1 MFDIDKWSEIFA
13 TMIKNPLR
21 TFLTGLSV
29 GLGIFILVVMQGLGF
44 GLQNGV
50 MAEFNDDAINS
61 LWIRSGSTSIP
72 YAGMKA
78 NRNIE
83 YENKDLDL
91 VRDMFGGKDVYSGR
105 VSLWNANVKFQGQ
118 AQNFGV
124 RSVHP
129 GHQELEKTILTEG
142 RFINETDIAEERK
155 VAVVGQTILDDL
167 FRGTP
172 ALNQYIE
179 IAGVNFKVIGTFS
192 DPNGRWENRQIYL
205 PITSGQKIFGRNDKV
220 DMFILSTG
228 DRDLEETIEMSEKI
242 EAVLKDRHKVHP
254 DDTRAIWV
262 RNNNEE
268 FSMFLDIFKGI
279 EVFIWGIGFFT
290 LFAGMIGVANIMA
303 IVVKERTKEIGIRK
317 ALGAPPIT
325 IISQIIQEST
335 FLTFVSGCIGLIL
348 GIICLNVLAAELK
361 HDFFSNPRVS
371 PWISLGALGL
381 LIFVGVFA
389 GLIPA
394 IRAAHINPVE
404 ALRDE

>member
-61 LWIRSGSTSIP
+61 LWIRSGNTSIP
-72 YAGMKA
+72 YAGMKS
-78 NRNIE
+78 NRRIE
-83 YENKDLDL
+83 YENNDLSMIRDL
-91 VRDMFGGKDVYSGR
+91 FGGEDTYSAR
-105 VSLWNANVKFQGQ
+105 VSLWNANVKYQGQ

-129 GHQELEKTILTEG
+129 GHQELEKTVMKEG
-142 RFINETDIAEERK
+142 RFINENDIAEERK

-167 FRGTP
+167 FRGAP

-205 PITSGQKIFGRNDKV
+205 PISTGQKIFGRNDKV
-220 DMFILSTG
+220 DMFILSTS
-228 DRDLEETIEMSEKI
+228 DRPLEETIEMSEKI

-254 DDTRAIWV
+254 DDSRAIWV

-279 EVFIWGIGFFT
+279 EIFIWGIGFFT

-317 ALGAPPIT
+317 ALGAPPRT
-325 IISQIIQEST
+325 IISQIIQEAT
-335 FLTFVSGCIGLIL
+335 FLTFVSGCIGLVWGIGIL
-348 GIICLNVLAAELK
+348 DVLADNLE

-371 PWISLGALGL
+371 PYISVGALTML
-381 LIFVGVFA
+381 MVVGVLA

-394 IRAAHINPVE
+394 VRAARINPVE

>member
-50 MAEFNDDAINS
+50 MKEFNDDAINS
-61 LWIRSGSTSIP
+61 LWIRRGSTSIP

-78 NRNIE
+78 NRRIE
-83 YENKDLDL
+83 YENSDLDMIRNL
-91 VRDMFGGKDVYSGR
+91 FGGEDTYSAR
-105 VSLWNANVKFQGQ
+105 VSLWNANVKYKGQ

-129 GHQELEKTILTEG
+129 GHQELEKTVLKEG
-142 RFINETDIAEERK
+142 RYINENDIRDERK

-167 FRGTP
+167 FRGNP
-172 ALNQYIE
+172 ALNEYIE

-205 PITSGQKIFGRNDKV
+205 PISTGQKIFGRNDKV
-220 DMFILSTG
+220 DMFILSTS
-228 DRDLEETIEMSEKI
+228 DRPLDETIEMSEKI
-242 EAVLKDRHKVHP
+242 EAVLKDRHRVHP

-268 FSMFLDIFKGI
+268 FGMFLDIFKGI

-317 ALGAPPIT
+317 ALGAPPGT
-325 IISQIIQEST
+325 IISQIIQEAT
-335 FLTFVSGCIGLIL
+335 FLTFVSGCIGLVCGIGIL
-348 GIICLNVLAAELK
+348 SVLADNLE

-371 PWISLGALGL
+371 PWISMGALGL
-381 LIFVGVFA
+381 LMVVGIFA

-394 IRAAHINPVE
+394 VRAARINPVE